1 MNTWKCTLCSTTCI
15 RPRHLQREHY
25 QDCSTLVSFYYG
37 LREVILDG
45 RGYRSNLQIVSDRR
59 GVGSSVWINALV
71 DASWR
76 WKAILLIAV
85 MGNISSTQRPSI
97 ATFHRSIQLF
107 LLVATAQ
114 IQLGLFSSPAAFP
127 SNKCPAHRMSNG

>member
-85 MGNISSTQRPSI
+85 MKNISSTQRSSI

-107 LLVATAQ
+107 YSSLQHKYNWVYLAALQHSQAINAQ
-114 IQLGLFSSPAAFP
+114 PTG
-127 SNKCPAHRMSNG
+127 